1 MKENDLRAFITGL
14 AIASM
19 LIILHST
26 GVFDD
31 FSFPSFFDEP
41 KTFYLYEFNNGDGLE
56 GIDTVKIY
64 GNMIIDSRD
73 SIDRPIAINVE
84 RDSNVLEVKNNIVFT
99 GGKLRRT
106 KWEHL

>member
-56 GIDTVKIY
+56 GI
-64 GNMIIDSRD
+64 
-73 SIDRPIAINVE
+73 AINPGIYPE
-84 RDSNVLEVKNNIVFT
+84 PHKLIVGVF
-99 GGKLRRT
+99 K
-106 KWEHL
+106 